1 MLAAL
6 AAPVTQKIH
15 RHLLLTF
22 TAAFVSRA
30 ERLCAAERS
39 TGVVVVVGEGGEAET
54 KSAYLRLCVS
64 VRAAVCGLDITFGS
78 EACLLV
84 PKVNGVYSRGSVCK
98 Y

>member
-6 AAPVTQKIH
+6 AAPVTQKTH

-22 TAAFVSRA
+22 TAAFVSGA
-30 ERLCAAERS
+30 ERLC
-39 TGVVVVVGEGGEAET
+39 GGGAEAET
-54 KSAYLRLCVS
+54 KSAYLRLCLS

-84 PKVNGVYSRGSVCK
+84 PKVNGFYSRGSVCK

>member
-1 MLAAL
+1 MQAAL

-22 TAAFVSRA
+22 AAAFVSGA
-30 ERLCAAERS
+30 ERLCAAERG
-39 TGVVVVVGEGGEAET
+39 TGVVVEGET
-54 KSAYLRLCVS
+54 KSAYLRLCS
-64 VRAAVCGLDITFGS
+64 AVRAAVCGLDITFGS

-84 PKVNGVYSRGSVCK
+84 PEVNGVYSRGSVCK